1 MIACGISLPGF
12 ACEKPQPVEI
22 SSGATATLEEMKAAQ
37 TSFRAWYDA
46 MYAYIGC
53 VQDYTARQAAEDE
66 VLAAQEAFNNQ
77 VKAFKSA
84 N

>member
-1 MIACGISLPGF
+1 
-12 ACEKPQPVEI
+12 
-22 SSGATATLEEMKAAQ
+22 MKAAQ